1 MPNPLQII
9 FSMTLCATSLLCVM
23 PASAVE
29 TGTMSNRSDV
39 KILVEAARQLPAQN
53 PEKER
58 LYRAAL
64 KLSPSDP
71 RVLFNLA
78 LLLQQKGNYI
88 EAIQRYQGVLKQ
100 NPADAIAH
108 YNLANVL
115 LALDD
120 AGTWQA
126 SAWHLRQFMF
136 YADGGKREDKA
147 RHALNRLESN
157 LAALYSPYRDNSYSR
172 EQLIGRL
179 SRVEPADAVRG
190 NSKYDGPRIPLM
202 LNFAVQ
208 SAELTPAAKQKL
220 DDIAAVLKI
229 STLHNDRIQIEGY
242 TDSHEHPEFEQ
253 RMQYAQKRA
262 ERVRQYLQKTHNLP
276 SKRFTIKALA
286 DLEIISANNT
296 PEGRAAN
303 RRVELYNLSTG
314 RKITAPLHN

>member
-1 MPNPLQII
+1 
-9 FSMTLCATSLLCVM
+9 MTLSATSLLGVM
-23 PASAVE
+23 PVSAEE
-29 TGTMSNRSDV
+29 TRVIDNRNEV
-39 KILVEAARQLPAQN
+39 KALVEAARQLPAQDM
-53 PEKER
+53 EKER
-58 LYRAAL
+58 LYRTAL

-71 RVLFNLA
+71 KVLFNLA
-78 LLLQQKGNYI
+78 LLLQQKGNYT
-88 EAIQRYQGVLKQ
+88 EAIQRYRGVLKQ

-120 AGTWQA
+120 ADTWQS
-126 SAWHLRQFMF
+126 SAWHFRQFMS
-136 YADGGKREDKA
+136 YTDKGGERADKA
-147 RHALNRLESN
+147 RDVLNRLESN
-157 LAALYSPYRDNSYSR
+157 LAALYSPYRKDSYSR
-172 EQLIGRL
+172 DQLIDRL
-179 SRVEPADAVRG
+179 SRVEPADTVRG

-202 LNFAVQ
+202 LNFAAR

-220 DDIAAVLKI
+220 DDIAAVLKV

-262 ERVRQYLQKTHNLP
+262 ERVRQYLQQEHNLP
-276 SKRFTIKALA
+276 AGRFTVKALA

-296 PEGRAAN
+296 PDGRAAN

-314 RKITAPLHN
+314 RKVIAPLHN